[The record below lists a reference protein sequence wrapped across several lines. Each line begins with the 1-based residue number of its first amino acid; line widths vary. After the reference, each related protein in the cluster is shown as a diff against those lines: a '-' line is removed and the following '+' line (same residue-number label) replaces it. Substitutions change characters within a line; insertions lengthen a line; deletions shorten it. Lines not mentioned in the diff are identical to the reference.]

1 MKKIVLLVGLYIS
14 SLFANTTVGYVDL
27 YGEIQVNMVVANK
40 CLEEVAYTRSLN
52 GQQCAAYSQAVNTD
66 VYKRLLNRSFSDLNS
81 QNTHWTKEDW
91 VILKNDMK
99 KLIYVSDLIKQ
110 FKN

>member
-1 MKKIVLLVGLYIS
+1 MKKIVLLVGLYVS
-14 SLFANTTVGYVDL
+14 SLFASPVVGYVDL

-52 GQQCAAYSQAVNTD
+52 GQQCVAYSQAVNTD
-66 VYKRLLNRSFSDLNS
+66 VYKRLLTRNFNDFNS
-81 QNTHWTKEDW
+81 NNTHWTKEDW
-91 VILKNDMK
+91 VILQNQMK
-99 KLIYVSDLIKQ
+99 KLIYVNDLVKQ